1 LTVRKEILGSLGGAL
16 AVARSVG
23 GETGALLARAAR
35 SAFMSGVEVAFVVGA
50 IAAVVGATI
59 MIARLPS
66 KAGETLTTIH
76 ESPN

>member
-1 LTVRKEILGSLGGAL
+1 
-16 AVARSVG
+16 
-23 GETGALLARAAR
+23 
-35 SAFMSGVEVAFVVGA
+35 MSGVEVAFVVGA